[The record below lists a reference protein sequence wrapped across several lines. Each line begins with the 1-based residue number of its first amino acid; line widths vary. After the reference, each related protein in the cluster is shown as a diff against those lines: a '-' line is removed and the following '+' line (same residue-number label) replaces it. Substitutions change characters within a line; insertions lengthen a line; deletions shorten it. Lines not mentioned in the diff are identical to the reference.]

1 MSMLQIGLPML
12 TAAKLKFKKPLSKQ
26 ECKTEHANTSVLKQK
41 EEDIIDALK
50 ASIPDEYELLQD
62 EVGLPPHKLN
72 L

>member
-1 MSMLQIGLPML
+1 ML

-26 ECKTEHANTSVLKQK
+26 ECKTEHTSASVVKQK

-62 EVGLPPHKLN
+62 EVGQPPYRFIL
-72 L
+72 